1 MLLFLL
7 GSFEPYMKSYSILI
21 VSLLCSGHWSGEE
34 IDHQGASRHRHKRH
48 KQTWSQERVQ
58 RMEILHPVDQGRLP
72 GGSSFE
78 KGLREQII
86 IDMWEGEWETLFFQA
101 EEQPEPRHRCPKC
114 V

>member
-1 MLLFLL
+1 
-7 GSFEPYMKSYSILI
+7 
-21 VSLLCSGHWSGEE
+21 
-34 IDHQGASRHRHKRH
+34 
-48 KQTWSQERVQ
+48 
-58 RMEILHPVDQGRLP
+58 MEILHPVDQGRLP